1 VAGVSFF
8 LLSAGVVGASFDV
21 SGAFWMTAMLLLLGV
36 GWNFGVVGGST
47 MLATSVP
54 ALLRLRVEGLGEVAM
69 SLAAGAG
76 APIAGIVVALGGFT
90 ALSLVGATTAAVATM
105 LALAFV
111 RRPTWCWNARAGS

>member
-1 VAGVSFF
+1 MAGVSFF

-21 SGAFWMTAMLLLLGV
+21 SGVFWMTAMLLLLGV

-47 MLATSVP
+47 MLATSVL

>member
-1 VAGVSFF
+1 MAGVSFF

-21 SGAFWMTAMLLLLGV
+21 SAAFWMTAMLLLLGV

-111 RRPTWCWNARAGS
+111 RRPT